1 MKRIKF
7 TELGFKKNFDTFIMI
22 LGVICLIIGL
32 VAVFGFLNSR
42 LAGLA
47 GFSAVL
53 TTFPQMRT
61 YFYKNY
67 FLWNK
72 RGGQIKVNSKS
83 KRLIFNE
90 FASFQ
95 LENNNLILLKKN
107 NSHLEFQLN
116 DINQDDIK
124 KLEQILKTLIKN

>member
-1 MKRIKF
+1 MKRIHF

-61 YFYKNY
+61 KKKKNY

-90 FASFQ
+90 IASFQ

>member
-1 MKRIKF
+1 MKRIHF

-32 VAVFGFLNSR
+32 VAGFGFLNSR
-42 LAGLA
+42 LVGLA

-90 FASFQ
+90 IASFQ

-124 KLEQILKTLIKN
+124 KLEQILETLIKN

>member
-1 MKRIKF
+1 MKRIEF
-7 TELGFKKNFDTFIMI
+7 TELGFKKNFDTLIII

-32 VAVFGFLNSR
+32 IAVFGFLNSR
-42 LAGLA
+42 LSGLA

-53 TTFPQMRT
+53 TTFPQIRT

-67 FLWNK
+67 FIWNK

-90 FASFQ
+90 IATFQ
-95 LENNNLILLKKN
+95 LEDNNLTLLKKN
-107 NSHLEFQLN
+107 NTQLDFQLN
-116 DINQDDIK
+116 DINQEDTK
-124 KLEQILKTLIKN
+124 RLQEILKSLIKN

>member
-1 MKRIKF
+1 MKRIHF

-90 FASFQ
+90 IASFQ

-107 NSHLEFQLN
+107 NSHLNTTRNNLV
-116 DINQDDIK
+116 
-124 KLEQILKTLIKN
+124 

>member
-1 MKRIKF
+1 MKRIHF

-90 FASFQ
+90 IATFQ
-95 LENNNLILLKKN
+95 LEDNNLTLLKKN
-107 NSHLEFQLN
+107 NTQLDFQLN
-116 DINQDDIK
+116 DINQEDTK
-124 KLEQILKTLIKN
+124 RLQEILKSLIKN

>member
-1 MKRIKF
+1 MKRIHF

-32 VAVFGFLNSR
+32 VAGFGFLNSR
-42 LAGLA
+42 LVGLA

-90 FASFQ
+90 IASFQ

-107 NSHLEFQLN
+107 NSHLEFQ
-116 DINQDDIK
+116 
-124 KLEQILKTLIKN
+124 

>member
-1 MKRIKF
+1 MKRIHF

-83 KRLIFNE
+83 KRLIFKE
-90 FASFQ
+90 IASFQ

-107 NSHLEFQLN
+107 NSHLDFQLN

-124 KLEQILKTLIKN
+124 KLEQILETLIKN

>member
-1 MKRIKF
+1 MKRIHF

-90 FASFQ
+90 IASFQ

-124 KLEQILKTLIKN
+124 KLEQILETLIKN

>member
-1 MKRIKF
+1 MKRIHF

-83 KRLIFNE
+83 KRLIFNKI
-90 FASFQ
+90 ASFQ

>member
-1 MKRIKF
+1 MKRIHF

-53 TTFPQMRT
+53 TTFPQMRI

-67 FLWNK
+67 FIWNK

-90 FASFQ
+90 IASFQ

>member
-1 MKRIKF
+1 MKRIHF

-90 FASFQ
+90 IESFQ